1 LIGKTLGHYEVTAL
15 LGKGGMGEVYRARD
29 TKLKR
34 DVALKVLPGDLSSD
48 PERLRRFQREA
59 ETVAGLSHP
68 HIVTLYSVEEDQGI
82 RFLTME
88 LVEGKGLDQL
98 VTRDGLPLTEVLDLG
113 IAVAEA
119 LAAAHEK
126 GIVHRDLKLANVMVS
141 NDSRVK
147 VLDFGLAKQV
157 GLPGSLDDAAATQA
171 MTQHGTFM
179 GTLAYVSPEQA
190 QGHEVDARS
199 DVFSLGVLLY
209 EMTTGQKPFDGDS
222 AVAILSAIMKDEPAP
237 HPSIPPQ
244 LALVIERCLQ
254 KHPDDR
260 YASAKALCEDLVALK
275 SARTSTIP
283 RGSRWISMA
292 LLPVLLVAAF
302 LTWRILSPGGTAI
315 PDPGSVDPT
324 SHVVVVFPFEN
335 LGSADDSY
343 FADGMTD
350 EIVSRLTSV
359 EGIEVISRTTALQY
373 DRTGK
378 SLEQIAA
385 ELGVTFVLE
394 GTIRWNRRDEGSRV
408 RVTPQLVRVSDGTS
422 AWSTSFD
429 RELDDV
435 FAIQSEI
442 ASQVVASID
451 ASLVAGSAREPGRTD
466 NFEAYDYFLQA
477 RQFSRWGL
485 GPSQR
490 DLERADRL
498 LTSALALDEGF
509 AQAHAELSLV
519 HSAMYYRDYDRTEAR
534 ARLAKEAAVRS
545 LQLAPELARAHLA
558 MGLFYSRTQYNY
570 ERALDELDLA
580 ASLAPGDGEILSWK
594 GTMRKR
600 QGRHQ
605 EALADFE
612 SAIRLDPYNSTP
624 VAEAMI
630 VCLLIRD
637 FEEARRY
644 ASRVVALDPSFQ
656 SRSAQARVELY
667 ARGDLTPLRSLFE
680 STENLGGSHWASLL
694 VLERNFDEALAALDE
709 TIGEPPTMLE
719 MAGDYLLRPRGA
731 AKDWVLRS
739 LIHHWRGERQRVLQ
753 ATAEASALLQKS
765 DDKFK
770 GVELAIVYALEGRRK
785 EALDEIAH
793 SREQMQSLND
803 PAYGVYVTMRE
814 AMVRT
819 ILGDDAIAISL
830 LDELLS
836 VDSGTFLNL
845 VELDPTWD
853 SLRNYPEYE
862 AMIARHRLRSRQK
875 AS

>member
-1 LIGKTLGHYEVTAL
+1 MIGRTLGHYEITAL

-88 LVEGKGLDQL
+88 LIEGKGLDQI
-98 VTRDGLPLTEVLDLG
+98 VTPEGLPLTKVLDLG

-126 GIVHRDLKLANVMVS
+126 GIVHRDLKPANVMVS

-157 GLPGSLDDAAATQA
+157 GLPGSLEAAAATQA

-179 GTLAYVSPEQA
+179 GTVAYVSPEQA

-199 DVFSLGVLLY
+199 DVFSLGVILY
-209 EMTTGQKPFDGDS
+209 EMATGQRPFDGDS
-222 AVAILSAIMKDEPAP
+222 AVAILSAIMKDDPAP

-244 LALVIERCLQ
+244 LATVIERCLR
-254 KHPDDR
+254 KNPDDR
-260 YASAKALCEDLVALK
+260 YASAKELYEDLVALK
-275 SARTSTIP
+275 SGSASTI
-283 RGSRWISMA
+283 SRSSNWIRA
-292 LLPVLLVAAF
+292 AILPVLLVLAF
-302 LTWRILSPGGTAI
+302 LGWHILSPGETAT
-315 PDPGSVDPT
+315 PDPAVVDT
-324 SHVVVVFPFEN
+324 MSNVVVVFPFEN

-359 EGIEVISRTTALQY
+359 AGIGVISRTTALQY

-378 SLEQIAA
+378 TLEQIGD
-385 ELGVTFVLE
+385 ELGVTYVLE

-408 RVTPQLVRVSDGTS
+408 RVTPQLVRVADGTN
-422 AWSTSFD
+422 AWSSSFD
-429 RELDDV
+429 RDLDDV

-451 ASLVAGSAREPGRTD
+451 ASLVAGSASETGRTD

-477 RQFSRWGL
+477 RQLSRWGL
-485 GPSQR
+485 GPSRQ
-490 DLERADRL
+490 DLERAADL
-498 LTSALALDEGF
+498 LTRALTLDGDF

-519 HSAMYYRDYDRTEAR
+519 YSAMYFREYDRTDAR
-534 ARLAKEAAVRS
+534 ARLAREEADRAV
-545 LQLAPELARAHLA
+545 QLAPRLARAHLA
-558 MGLFYSRTQYNY
+558 TGLFYSRTQDNY
-570 ERALDELDLA
+570 ELALDELDLA
-580 ASLAPGDGEILSWK
+580 ESLAPGDGEIMSWK

-600 QGRHQ
+600 QARYQ
-605 EALADFE
+605 DALADFE
-612 SAIRLDPYNSTP
+612 RAIRLDPYNSTP

-630 VCLLIRD
+630 VSLLIRD
-637 FEEARRY
+637 YEEARRY
-644 ASRVVALDPSFQ
+644 AGRVVALDPSFS

-667 ARGDLTPLRSLFE
+667 ARGDLTLLRSLFE
-680 STENLGGSHWASLL
+680 STENLSGSHWASLL
-694 VLERNFDEALAALDE
+694 VLEHNFDEALASLDA
-709 TIGEPPTMLE
+709 TIDEPRPMLT
-719 MAGDYLLRPRGA
+719 MAGDYVLCRRSA
-731 AKDWVLRS
+731 ADDWVLRA
-739 LIHHWRGERQRVLQ
+739 LIQHWRGDRQGVLQ
-753 ATAEASALLQKS
+753 ATAEAATLLRKS
-765 DDKFK
+765 DSEFS
-770 GVELAIVYALEGRRK
+770 GVELAIVYALEGRR
-785 EALDEIAH
+785 EAALDEIGRT
-793 SREQMQSLND
+793 REQLSPKRD
-803 PAYGVYVTMRE
+803 PAYGVYVTVRE

-819 ILGDDAIAISL
+819 ILGDDAIAIAL

-836 VDSGTFLNL
+836 VDSGTFLGL
-845 VELDPTWD
+845 VELDPSWG
-853 SLRNYPEYE
+853 SLRDNPEYV
-862 AMIARHRLRSRQK
+862 AMIARHRQGSRRK